1 MIEKNL
7 FKMSKKRKRKQKKEK
22 QDILFWV
29 FLLVVIFTL
38 FFVYQQRD
46 KAIDNEETERLEKI
60 NLSQYKVATFSD
72 SFSSEAWMDMDKTT
86 LVFNQEQRSFVF
98 PEPEQDLAGSLSDD
112 SEIKT
117 GPRQAVSK
125 KVNFNVKEIKA
136 SRIDKSENLEI
147 NSKIRYF
154 FSNNQGIDWI
164 ETEIGQ
170 VVYFEDTG
178 NDLRW
183 RVIISPLKRT
193 GQEAKNSSEISS
205 INLTYWYEK

>member
-1 MIEKNL
+1 
-7 FKMSKKRKRKQKKEK
+7 MSKKRKQKNKK
-22 QDILFWV
+22 QDILFWI

-38 FFVYQQRD
+38 IFVYQQRN
-46 KAIDNEETERLEKI
+46 KVIDNEEVERLEKI

-72 SFSSEAWMDMDKTT
+72 SFSSKAWIDMEKTT
-86 LVFNQEQRSFVF
+86 LIFNKEQKSFVF

-112 SEIKT
+112 SKIKT

-125 KVNFNVKEIKA
+125 KVSFNVKEIKA

-154 FSNNQGIDWI
+154 LSNNQGIDWV
-164 ETEIGQ
+164 EAGIGQ
-170 VVYFEDTG
+170 VVYFEDMG

-193 GQEAKNSSEISS
+193 GQESKNFSRINS
-205 INLTYWYEK
+205 INLTYWYER

>member
-1 MIEKNL
+1 
-7 FKMSKKRKRKQKKEK
+7 MSKKRKRKQKKK
-22 QDILFWV
+22 DFLTWI
-29 FLLVVIFTL
+29 FLLIIIFLL
-38 FFVYQQRD
+38 FLLYQQRN
-46 KAIDNEETERLEKI
+46 KEVNNEEAERLEKI

-112 SEIKT
+112 SKIKT

-154 FSNNQGIDWI
+154 LSNNQEIDWA

-183 RVIISPLKRT
+183 RVIISPFKRT
-193 GQEAKNSSEISS
+193 GQEAKNSSKISS
-205 INLTYWYEK
+205 INLTYWYAR